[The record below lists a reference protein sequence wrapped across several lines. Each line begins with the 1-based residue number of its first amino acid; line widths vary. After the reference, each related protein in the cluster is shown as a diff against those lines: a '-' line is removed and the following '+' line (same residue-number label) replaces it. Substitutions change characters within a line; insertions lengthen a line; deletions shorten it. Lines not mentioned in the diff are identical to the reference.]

1 MTALKLLAAS
11 GAMLALFS
19 AAALAAPTGYHLVDR
34 VAGPDGGWDYASVDT
49 DNNRVLVT
57 RGTFVMSLDLATGE
71 VNPNFA
77 AAEGVHAAMAV
88 NKGDQVLITNGRS
101 NSVAILDGKTGA
113 VLATIPAGKNPD
125 AATFDTSTG
134 LVLVMNHSG
143 GDITLVDPVA
153 MKAVGTIVIGGVLEA
168 AAVDGAGK
176 AWVNVEDKAEIV
188 AIDLKTRKVLAH
200 FKLIGCEGPT
210 GIAYAPVDKSLITT
224 CDGVAQVIASATG
237 RLIANVKIGDGADGV
252 AFDPVQKLAFVSSGQ
267 SGTMSVISISGGK
280 AALIDTVK
288 TQTSA
293 RTIAL
298 DPRTGRLYMPAAKT
312 APRVPGATGNPGR
325 IPGSF
330 ELLVAGK

>member
-1 MTALKLLAAS
+1 MTINRAFAASLLATS
-11 GAMLALFS
+11 LMCT
-19 AAALAAPTGYHLVDR
+19 AALAAPTGYRLVDR

-49 DNNRVLVT
+49 VNNRVLVT
-57 RGTFVMSLDLATGE
+57 RGTFVMSVDLATGK

-88 NKGDQVLITNGRS
+88 NKGAQVLITNGRS
-101 NSVAILDGKTGA
+101 NSVAILDGTSGV
-113 VLATIPAGKNPD
+113 VLATIATGKNPD
-125 AATFDTSTG
+125 AATFDTYTG

-143 GDITLVDPVA
+143 GDITLIDPVA
-153 MKAVGTIVIGGVLEA
+153 MKAVETINIGGELEA

-176 AWVNVEDKAEIV
+176 AWVNVEDKGEIV
-188 AIDLKTRKVLAH
+188 AIDLKTRTVLAH
-200 FKLIGCEGPT
+200 YKLKGCEGPT
-210 GIAYAPVDKSLITT
+210 GIAFAPADKALITT

-237 RLIANVKIGDGADGV
+237 KLIASVKIGEGADGV
-252 AFDPVQKLAFVSSGQ
+252 AFDPTQKLAFVSSGQ

-280 AALIDTVK
+280 VALVDTVS

-298 DPRTGRLYMPAAKT
+298 DPRTGHLYMPAAKI
-312 APRVPGATGNPGR
+312 APRVPGTKGNPGR